1 MTEKELMLAGKL
13 YIAFD
18 EELKADSSR
27 SRQLTRL
34 FNNTTEEQGE
44 YRTQLLKEL
53 FRKTGEN
60 LYVEPPFRCDYGS
73 NITVGENFYANFDC
87 IILDVNEVVIGDNV
101 LFAPRVCVYTAG
113 HPIDAE
119 IRNSG
124 VEFGTKVVIGNN
136 VWIGGSTVI
145 NPGVTI
151 GDNVVIGSGSV
162 VTKDIP
168 CGVVAA
174 GNPCRVIRKITDA
187 DRQFWEKQV
196 EERKRLLNE
205 EDNGI
210 D

>member
-1 MTEKELMLAGKL
+1 MEVFMTEKELMLAGKL
-13 YIAFD
+13 YTAFD
-18 EELKADSSR
+18 EELKADCRR

-53 FRKTGEN
+53 FKKTGEN
-60 LYVEPPFRCDYGS
+60 LYIEPPFRCDYGS

-87 IILDVNEVVIGDNV
+87 IILDVNEVIIGDNV

-113 HPIDAE
+113 HPIDAD

-168 CGVVAA
+168 EGVVAA
-174 GNPCRVIRKITDA
+174 GNPCRVIRKIMDA

-196 EERKRLLNE
+196 EERNDARDRKL
-205 EDNGI
+205 
-210 D
+210 